1 MLPPKRFPFPFKL
14 GTDICQ
20 ISRIYRILAKDKEA
34 SFLRRILTKNERLAI
49 PASLMSTDASGTASE
64 VSKDDD
70 FQALKERN
78 PLLWKKASFLAGRF
92 AAKEATFKAHPTRNL
107 TWHDITI
114 VRKRFEQLRD
124 IEGMERVKAQEGE
137 ENKKEVE
144 EEEEPKEVEGKA
156 EETSSTTTTPA
167 DDEST
172 DNGSG
177 PPVAIVRSS
186 YDDMPD
192 QEVLVS
198 ISHDGD
204 YATAVCIGF
213 PRGEGHAHADGQGP
227 EKKKKGP
234 RKKHERRVRK
244 VEDTEEDQLSYKE
257 FKEFKEF
264 KAWKARA
271 ERKEAKQAK
280 GKKGEEGKKVGE
292 KAAEKDGKDGL
303 AEKTEDVTV

>member
-49 PASLMSTDASGTASE
+49 SASLMSADASGTASE

-107 TWHDITI
+107 TWHDIAI

-124 IEGMERVKAQEGE
+124 IEGLKKVKAQEEE
-137 ENKKEVE
+137 ENKEVE

-156 EETSSTTTTPA
+156 EETSSTTTPA
-167 DDEST
+167 DEESA

-177 PPVAIVRSS
+177 PPVAIVRSR

-227 EKKKKGP
+227 EKKKGP
-234 RKKHERRVRK
+234 RKKHERRVRRI
-244 VEDTEEDQLSYKE
+244 EDTEEDQLSYKE
-257 FKEFKEF
+257 FKAFQEF

-271 ERKEAKQAK
+271 ERKEAK
-280 GKKGEEGKKVGE
+280 GKKVEE
-292 KAAEKDGKDGL
+292 KAAEKEGKDGL